1 MKDKLTEALDHISD
15 KHITEAANAKNRRR
29 IQIPAMIAA
38 ILALVLVIGVLIQ
51 PLGLGE
57 TAIGKPFTNGDI
69 LLAAPKY
76 PSITQ
81 YPNQFASDSDAK
93 QHDAWRKDQQMLHDQ
108 PDGYADGLDPYFTAI
123 TAQLLS
129 NTQGG
134 NAACSPVNIYMALA
148 MLAESTDNASR
159 QQILDLL
166 GADSIKDLRTQ
177 AEQVWK
183 GHYNDDGL
191 TTSILA
197 NSLWLEEGYLYNEN
211 TVQRLADCYY
221 ASVFQGDL
229 GTEPMNKA
237 LRDWINSQTG
247 NLLKDQTEDLKLDV
261 QTVLALASTLYYRAE
276 WVDAFQEEDNTEA
289 VFHGTAGD
297 TTETYM
303 KQTLFYGK
311 YCWSDNFGAV
321 PLNLEGGSQMWLIL
335 PDEGVTPEELLAS
348 GEVMTFLQEDSYH
361 YGTQVNG
368 NQQTLII
375 HLSLPKFDISSNLEI
390 SRQLQALGIT
400 DVFIPG
406 TADFTPI
413 IPENDGGYVSQVKH
427 ATRVAID
434 EEGVTAAAFTVILR
448 AGAGRFPEDEMDFI
462 LDRPFLFVIESAD
475 GLPLFAGVVNQ
486 P

>member
-15 KHITEAANAKNRRR
+15 KHIAEAAGAKNRRR
-29 IQIPAMIAA
+29 YQIPAMIAA
-38 ILALVLVIGVLIQ
+38 ILALVLLIGVMIQ
-51 PLGLGE
+51 PLTSSNPG
-57 TAIGKPFTNGDI
+57 N
-69 LLAAPKY
+69 
-76 PSITQ
+76 ITLSNQFLVAEPQ
-81 YPNQFASDSDAK
+81 YPEMTPYPADYTDDDGYLNWQA
-93 QHDAWRKDQQMLHDQ
+93 DQLALHRQ
-108 PDGYADGLDPYFTAI
+108 PEGYADSLGPYFTAI

-166 GADSIKDLRTQ
+166 GADSITDLRTQ
-177 AEQVWK
+177 AAQVWK
-183 GHYNDDGL
+183 AHYNDDGI

-197 NSLWLEEGYLYNEN
+197 NSLWLEEGYLYNEK
-211 TVQRLADCYY
+211 TVRLLAEKYY

-229 GTEPMNKA
+229 GSEEMNQA

-247 NLLKDQTEDLKLDV
+247 NLLQEQTKDLKLDV
-261 QTVLALASTLYYRAE
+261 QTVLALASTLHYQVQWLE
-276 WVDAFQEEDNTEA
+276 SFQEKANTEA
-289 VFHGTAGD
+289 LFHGTAGD
-297 TTETYM
+297 ATETFM
-303 KQTLFYGK
+303 NQTFIYNP
-311 YCWSDNFGAV
+311 YYWSDNFGAIS
-321 PLNLEGGSQMWLIL
+321 LSLEDNSRMWLIL
-335 PDEGVTPEELLAS
+335 PDEGVTPEDLLSS
-348 GEVMTFLQEDSYH
+348 GEAMAFLQQDANEYE
-361 YGTQVNG
+361 
-368 NQQTLII
+368 NQKSLMV
-375 HLSLPKFDISSNLEI
+375 HLSVPKFDISSNLEI
-390 SRQLQALGIT
+390 SQQLQALGIT
-400 DVFIPG
+400 EIFTPG

-434 EEGVTAAAFTVILR
+434 EEGVTAAAFTVIMR
-448 AGAGRFPEDEMDFI
+448 AGAGRPPSDEIDFI